1 MDFNLRDHTI
11 LLTLNGSRAYGLST
25 PSSDIDMLGIAVPPK
40 EYYLGFLKIFE
51 QADHSSHISQY
62 DDLLTP
68 EELEIAVNIKS
79 EGSVYEVSKFIKL
92 AADCNPNILTLLFCR
107 DSDIR
112 YITPLGQKIRD
123 NRGLFLSKKA
133 KFTFSGYAYDQMRRI
148 ILHRGYLLSPPTKEP
163 IREDFDLQGQSII
176 PKAQLDLINASIRK
190 VIDGW
195 ELDLSYV
202 EESQKIYIH
211 EQIERYLTDMNLY
224 GTDAA
229 YLSAA
234 KKIGCDD
241 KLIEVLE
248 KERRYTRAHDEYR
261 KYQEWKKN
269 RNPARAKLEEKYG
282 MDTKHASHLYRLMLM
297 CREILTTGQVNIYRE
312 DREQILAIKNGAWTY
327 DQIVEFAKT
336 QDEELNGLYDKCTIL
351 PRAPDRV
358 KIDNLCVEIIEESLK
373 GNK

>member
-25 PSSDIDMLGIAVPPK
+25 PSSDIDMLGIVVPPK
-40 EYYLGFLKIFE
+40 EYYIGYLKKFE
-51 QADHSSHISQY
+51 QADHSSHIELFK
-62 DDLLTP
+62 DLLNK
-68 EELEIAVNIKS
+68 EELEVARNIKL
-79 EGSVYEVSKFIKL
+79 EGSIYEASKFIKL

-112 YITPLGQKIRD
+112 HITPLGEKIRN
-123 NRGLFLSKKA
+123 NRDLFLSKRA

-148 ILHRGYLLSPPTKEP
+148 ILHRGYTLKPPTKEP
-163 IREDFDLQGQSII
+163 IREDFGLQGQSII

-202 EESQKIYIH
+202 DESQKIYIH

-229 YLSAA
+229 YLTAA
-234 KKIGCDD
+234 KKIGCNDN
-241 KLIEVLE
+241 LIEVLE
-248 KERRYTRAHDEYR
+248 KERRYKRAHDEYR

-269 RNPARAKLEEKYG
+269 RNPERAKIEEKYG
-282 MDTKHASHLYRLMLM
+282 YDCKHASHLYRLMLM
-297 CREILTTGQVNIYRE
+297 CREILTTGRVNIYRE
-312 DREQILAIKNGAWTY
+312 DREQILAIKNGAWSY
-327 DQIVEFAKT
+327 DQIVEFAKK
-336 QDEELNGLYDKCTIL
+336 QDQELTELYKTCTIL
-351 PRAPDRV
+351 PHSPDRV
-358 KIDNLCVEIIEESLK
+358 KIDALCVEIIEAALRGEK
-373 GNK
+373 